1 MVMEPL
7 YLAIGIG
14 VLFVFS
20 LLIMVAKFYNKV
32 EQGQAL
38 IINKL
43 RAEPEISTTGGMV
56 IPIIL
61 SLIHI

>member
-7 YLAIGIG
+7 YLAIGVG
-14 VLFVFS
+14 VLLIFS

-32 EQGQAL
+32 DQGQVL

-43 RAEPEISTTGGMV
+43 RAELVYCVSI
-56 IPIIL
+56 
-61 SLIHI
+61 